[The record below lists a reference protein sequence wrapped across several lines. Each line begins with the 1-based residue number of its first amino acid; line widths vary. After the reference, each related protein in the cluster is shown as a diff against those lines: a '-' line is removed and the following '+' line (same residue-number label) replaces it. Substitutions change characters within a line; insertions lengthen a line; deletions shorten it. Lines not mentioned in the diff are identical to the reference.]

1 MRRTESGYEMY
12 EVKNSDGVKDQ
23 FVRDI
28 GFQLY
33 ILLRCHVKVE
43 KCFVVYRGEGEEE
56 FSVADVTP
64 QAKAY
69 SGTVNDNIWRLGKVK
84 VQKEEVE
91 MQTGEQCEQP
101 YRCWYW
107 DYCHAGE
114 KK

>member
-1 MRRTESGYEMY
+1 M
-12 EVKNSDGVKDQ
+12 
-23 FVRDI
+23 
-28 GFQLY
+28 
-33 ILLRCHVKVE
+33 
-43 KCFVVYRGEGEEE
+43 VYRGEGTEE

-69 SGTVNDNIWRLGKVK
+69 SRTVNDNIWRLGKVK

-107 DYCHAGE
+107 DYCHAGGKE
-114 KK
+114 IAFTAEQKQFNCKKRRFRI